1 MHPVRWT
8 LIALAGVP
16 VLLFAIGAVG
26 ALSGNAALGRNAL
39 RWARTVIFAEVVFL
53 IVVALGG
60 TIWEITTSTRMRRL
74 YPPPGKLVDVNGS
87 AMHLYCLG
95 QGHPTVVLD
104 FGLVG
109 SYLDW
114 YRVQPEVA
122 RFTRVCSY
130 DRAGYGWSDARS
142 EPRTADYL
150 AEELHSLLVQAGEKP
165 PYVLVAH
172 SASAF
177 TARVFARQYG
187 KEVAGMV
194 LVDGSHPDEE
204 MPFRRQDQWR
214 LRLLQVTAPLG
225 LPRWRQWCAGGPDDI
240 RELRQATDCRSQF
253 FATYYETWAG
263 FAESARQA
271 RELPGLG
278 NLPLAVV
285 SRDPKK
291 NGPHDQGWQ
300 KMQEELTTLSSD
312 STHVIAEG
320 SGHAVMWDRPD
331 VVAAAIREVV
341 GKARKR

>member
-1 MHPVRWT
+1 MV
-8 LIALAGVP
+8 GVP
-16 VLLFAIGAVG
+16 SLLLATSAVG
-26 ALSGNAALGRNAL
+26 ALSGNSALSRHAL
-39 RWARTVIFAEVVFL
+39 RWVRSVMFAEVFFL
-53 IVVALGG
+53 GVVALGG

-130 DRAGYGWSDARS
+130 DRAGYGWSDGRS

-150 AEELHSLLVQAGEKP
+150 AKELHSLLVQAGEKP

-172 SASAF
+172 SAGAF
-177 TARVFARQYG
+177 HARIFASQYA
-187 KEVAGMV
+187 KEMVGMV
-194 LVDGSHPDEE
+194 LVDGSHPAEVL
-204 MPFRRQDQWR
+204 PFRWQDQWW
-214 LRLLQVTAPLG
+214 LRLLQFTAPLG
-225 LPRWRQWCAGGPDDI
+225 LPRWREWCAGGPEDI

-253 FATYYETWAG
+253 FGTYYETWAG
-263 FAESARQA
+263 FRESARQV
-271 RELPGLG
+271 RDLRGLG

-285 SRDPKK
+285 SRDTKK
-291 NGPHDQGWQ
+291 SDAAWER
-300 KMQEELTTLSSD
+300 MQTDLAGLSSN
-312 STHVIAEG
+312 SRHVIAEE

-331 VVAAAIREVV
+331 VVIAAIREVV
-341 GKARKR
+341 EKTRKR